1 MIHGWWIRMVMV
13 HLPSSLNH
21 DIYVLKP
28 HETQRTS
35 LNCGEEIL
43 LPIPIVPKVVI
54 LVGPAPTTLRCG
66 DP

>member
-1 MIHGWWIRMVMV
+1 MVMV

-21 DIYVLKP
+21 DIYVPKP
-28 HETQRTS
+28 HETQKTS
-35 LNCGEEIL
+35 LNCVILEGEEIL